1 MKNNTGIVIGAVIA
15 ATLAALLIA
24 GLLNTMNRSEVGPC
38 TVTGKEPVMV
48 EGANQYRVYT
58 EECGVFIVKDTLVPL
73 RFDSADTYSALKEGS
88 SYNLR
93 TQGFRLGI
101 TSTFPNILDY
111 EPVVSD

>member
-1 MKNNTGIVIGAVIA
+1 MKNNTGIVVGTVIA
-15 ATLAALLIA
+15 VMFAALMIA

-38 TVTGKEPVMV
+38 TVTKKEAVMV
-48 EGANQYRVYT
+48 EGSNQYRVYT

-73 RFDSADTYSALKEGS
+73 RFNSADTYSALKEGT

-101 TSTFPNILDY
+101 TSSFPNILNY
-111 EPVVSD
+111 EPVVSG